1 MARRR
6 LLATIGTYGLV
17 LTFLL
22 TSIQSSLLNA
32 AMVSSADLVNQE
44 LQLQKRADISAY
56 LTRDDAQNALLALGV
71 NPEQVHDRVQHMT
84 DSELQA
90 FQQQLESQ
98 QAGGTS
104 VLGVIVVVFF
114 LLIVL
119 DLLGT
124 TDIFPAVKPINQ

>member
-1 MARRR
+1 MARQR
-6 LLATIGTYGLV
+6 LLSRFGTYV
-17 LTFLL
+17 LALTLL
-22 TSIQSSLLNA
+22 FTSFQSSLVSA

-44 LQLQKRADISAY
+44 LQLQKRADIKAY
-56 LTRDDAQNALLALGV
+56 LTRDDAQNALLTLGV
-71 NPEQVHDRVQHMT
+71 SPDQVHDRVQNMT

-98 QAGGTS
+98 QAGGSS

-124 TDIFPAVKPINQ
+124 TDIFPAVKPIN